1 MQHHE
6 KKAFLKFFLTYF
18 FSVAL
23 LILVSGYFYFQQIY
37 DQKLK
42 AEEFSLI
49 EYARHIKMNEN
60 LEEFKPELHHIFTK
74 KLAKHIDIRNFTMQ
88 NGEFVKYLPAQSDGY
103 YLVVYKPTK
112 QFYDSLWQI
121 NIKII
126 TLQFLLLTFFGI
138 LSYKLA
144 KSALSP
150 LQTSILTLDKFTKDL
165 IHDLST
171 PVTSIQLNM
180 KILQKDPHFQSN
192 VALGRVNKSAS
203 MISELHEN
211 LTLLLH
217 EETFLISEINVC
229 IIVADVIAMQRQI
242 YPNLKFI
249 NECNSCIS
257 RLNQHAIKQILQN
270 IVSNACKYNT
280 AEGFVK
286 IYSKDKILYIQ
297 DNGKG
302 IKEPEKIFERS
313 YSGEHSS
320 GIGLDIVKRLATAMN
335 IKIHVHSDEKG
346 TLFTLFLP

>member
-1 MQHHE
+1 MH
-6 KKAFLKFFLTYF
+6 
-18 FSVAL
+18 
-23 LILVSGYFYFQQIY
+23 
-37 DQKLK
+37 DQALK

-49 EYARHIKMNEN
+49 EYTRYIKMHES
-60 LEEFKPELHHIFTK
+60 LEKFEPEFHHTYTK
-74 KLAKHIDIRNFTMQ
+74 KLQEHIDIRNFTIQ

-103 YLVVYKPTK
+103 YLIVYKPTK
-112 QFYDSLWQI
+112 HFDDSLWQI
-121 NIKII
+121 KLKII
-126 TLQFLLLTFFGI
+126 ALQLLLLLLFAI
-138 LSYKLA
+138 LSYVLA
-144 KSALSP
+144 KNALSP
-150 LQTSILTLDKFTKDL
+150 LQRSILTLDKFAKDL

-180 KILQKDPHFQSN
+180 KILQKDPNFQN
-192 VALGRVNKSAS
+192 NAALGRVNKSAS

-217 EETFLISEINVC
+217 EETFLISDINVC
-229 IIVADVIAMQRQI
+229 SVVSEVISMQRQI

-297 DNGKG
+297 DGGKG
-302 IKEPEKIFERS
+302 IKEPQKIFERS

-320 GIGLDIVKRLATAMN
+320 GIGLDIVKRLATAMD
-335 IKIHVHSDEKG
+335 IKIEVNSDEKG

>member
-23 LILVSGYFYFQQIY
+23 LILVSGYFYFQQMY
-37 DQKLK
+37 NQQLK

-126 TLQFLLLTFFGI
+126 TLQFLLLTFFGV

-150 LQTSILTLDKFTKDL
+150 LQTSILTLDKFAKDL

-180 KILQKDPHFQSN
+180 KILQKDPNFQN
-192 VALGRVNKSAS
+192 NAALGRVNKSAS

-229 IIVADVIAMQRQI
+229 SVVTDVIAMQRQI

-280 AEGFVK
+280 SKGFVT

-297 DNGKG
+297 DGGKG
-302 IKEPEKIFERS
+302 IKVPEKIFERS

-320 GIGLDIVKRLATAMN
+320 GIGLDIVKRLATAMDIN
-335 IKIHVHSDEKG
+335 IQVDSDEKG

>member
-1 MQHHE
+1 LQNHE

-23 LILVSGYFYFQQIY
+23 LILVSGYFYFQQMY
-37 DQKLK
+37 DQQLK

-60 LEEFKPELHHIFTK
+60 LENFEPELHYIFTK

-112 QFYDSLWQI
+112 QFYDALWQI
-121 NIKII
+121 NMKII

-150 LQTSILTLDKFTKDL
+150 LQTSILTLDKFAKDL

-180 KILQKDPHFQSN
+180 KILQKDPNFQN
-192 VALGRVNKSAS
+192 NAALGRVNKSAS

-229 IIVADVIAMQRQI
+229 SVVTDVIAMQRQI

-280 AEGFVK
+280 VEGFVK

-297 DNGKG
+297 DGGKG
-302 IKEPEKIFERS
+302 IKEPQKIFERS

-320 GIGLDIVKRLATAMN
+320 GIGLDIVKRLATAMDIN
-335 IKIHVHSDEKG
+335 IQVDSDEKG